1 MSETVSHRSDDAK
14 LIDKLKSQIK
24 FITFAK
30 LIDKLK
36 SQIKFITFVMQEY
49 SKTYSTKDQA
59 ACNKALQTLDGR
71 IHPGAAMKTAPF
83 FCISGFPSNENLFH
97 QSGNSVL
104 SQVMFGSSRS
114 KALCSMATLPIS
126 VSTDSSLGMAV
137 RILVTLLKSRFRRSI
152 QLVV

>member
-1 MSETVSHRSDDAK
+1 MQSDTVSKSVSETVSHRSDD
-14 LIDKLKSQIK
+14 
-24 FITFAK
+24 AK

-71 IHPGAAMKTAPF
+71 IHPGVAMMTAPF
-83 FCISGFPSNENLFH
+83 FFCMSGLPSSENLFH

-104 SQVMFGSSRS
+104 SHVMFGSNRS